1 MKSFVQPWALWVFW
15 LATMASFSSCSIGVG
30 QEKGGKDARSGSELP
45 FIGEEPAENPET
57 SILKAY
63 LANDEAWRTGDVLV
77 NTRFFFNT
85 VRPRDDGSLRGILVQ
100 RESWQRNVFD
110 YSQDRYAAWS
120 RTEEYVL
127 DYDHPVNG
135 KPRETRTFRWN
146 AASYDYRSRQLVTV
160 RSDQPWY
167 RKERTPEIGSRV
179 LRMSRMQD
187 FRLVAIRES
196 ASFGHPPSSEFKDGA
211 LILRVF
217 AIGKTLDKS
226 TTTEDG
232 NIQLVYKHVR
242 NGPKEKWP
250 ATHYYKLEIDPVSLM
265 PVKGSRHGF
274 LLDSGTKVH
283 GSRIELGWADRGEI
297 YVPRKIVMDQ
307 MTSYWVNRD
316 EYSSKGRIEM
326 NLHWFRFNE
335 PLPGE
340 LLDGTWM
347 DSKEEVLAMVD
358 PEKTGAT
365 SLIPPKNAPAKV
377 PPGTDTG
384 NGADSKSDS
393 QSRRRD

>member
-1 MKSFVQPWALWVFW
+1 MKSWVTPWVCCVAL
-15 LATMASFSSCSIGVG
+15 LAVVVNFSIHSIGLG
-30 QEKGGKDARSGSELP
+30 QEKEGDNAHFGNEPSAAE
-45 FIGEEPAENPET
+45 EEPEENPET

-77 NTRFFFNT
+77 NTRFIFDT
-85 VRPRDDGSLRGILVQ
+85 VRPRDDRSLQGILVQ

-110 YSQDRYAAWS
+110 YGQDRYAAWS

-127 DYDHPVNG
+127 DYDHPVDG
-135 KPRETRTFRWN
+135 KPRETRTFRWT
-146 AASYDYRSRQLVTV
+146 AASYDFRSQQLVTV
-160 RSDQPWY
+160 RYNQPWY
-167 RKERTPEIGSRV
+167 REERDPEVGSQV
-179 LRMSRMQD
+179 LRMTGIQD

-196 ASFGHPPSSEFKDGA
+196 ASFGHPPGSVFKQGA
-211 LILRVF
+211 LLLRVL

-250 ATHYYKLEIDPVSLM
+250 ATNYYTLEIDPSSLM

-274 LLDSGTKVH
+274 LLDSGTKIH
-283 GSRIELGWADRGEI
+283 GSRIELEWEDRGEI
-297 YVPRKIVMDQ
+297 YVPRKIVMDK
-307 MTSYWVNRD
+307 MSTYRVNQD
-316 EYSSKGRIEM
+316 EYSTKARTEM

-335 PLPGE
+335 PLPDE

-358 PEKTGAT
+358 PEKTGAK
-365 SLIPPKNAPAKV
+365 SLISPKNAPANVSPSPDK
-377 PPGTDTG
+377 GDG
-384 NGADSKSDS
+384 SDSKPDS
-393 QSRRRD
+393 QTNRRD